1 MIRIEETEIYGWKAA
16 IRGARNSFE
25 SWDKSDSVFHEKYG
39 PVLGNNDIDL
49 LKRLVLTNCDAESKW
64 ARFIIV
70 TCDVTAPLYWWK
82 EMDTYKVG
90 TVCNSTS
97 TMHSIQKHEFTKDMF
112 SMEHMWEK
120 SDVLFDDVLDI
131 LNTYRKLYF
140 EDAISENPAMKK
152 EVWWQMIQM
161 LPTSF
166 NQKRT
171 MQFNYQNLRNIY
183 FQRKG
188 HRLDE
193 WHEFCD
199 WVESLPYAKEFITCK
214 NEES

>member
-1 MIRIEETEIYGWKAA
+1 MIRIEETEVHGFKAA

-25 SWDKSDSVFHEKYG
+25 SWDKSDSIFHLNYG
-39 PVLGNNDIDL
+39 PVLGPNDINL
-49 LKRLVLTNCDAESKW
+49 LKTLVLTNCDAESKW
-64 ARFIIV
+64 ARFVNV

-82 EMDTYKVG
+82 ECDTYKVG

-97 TMHSIQKHEFTKDMF
+97 TMHCIQKHEFVPEMF
-112 SMEHMWEK
+112 STENLWDKSRPLMEE
-120 SDVLFDDVLDI
+120 LLYN
-131 LNTYRKLYF
+131 LNEYRKLYF
-140 EDAISENPAMKK
+140 DPSIAEDPGMKK
-152 EVWWQMIQM
+152 QIWWNMIQL
-161 LPTSF
+161 LPTTF

-193 WHEFCD
+193 WHKFCE
-199 WVESLPYAKEFITCK
+199 WIETLPYASDLITC
-214 NEES
+214 EHET

>member
-1 MIRIEETEIYGWKAA
+1 MIKIEEIEVYGWKAA

-25 SWDKSDSVFHEKYG
+25 SWGKSDSVFHEKYG
-39 PVLGNNDIDL
+39 PVLGNNDVDL

-70 TCDVTAPLYWWK
+70 TCDITAPLYWWK

-97 TMHSIQKHEFTKDMF
+97 TMHCIQKHEFTKDMF
-112 SMEHMWEK
+112 STEHMWEK
-120 SDVLFDDVLDI
+120 SDVMFDDVLDI

-140 EDAISENPAMKK
+140 EGSISENPTMRK
-152 EVWWQMIQM
+152 EVWWQMIQL

-193 WHEFCD
+193 WRTFCE
-199 WVESLPYAKEFITCK
+199 WIETLPYAKDFITCS
-214 NEES
+214 NEKS

>member
-1 MIRIEETEIYGWKAA
+1 MIKIEETEVYGWKAA

-25 SWDKSDSVFHEKYG
+25 SWYKSDTVFYENNRAA
-39 PVLGNNDIDL
+39 LGNNDIDL
-49 LKRLVLTNCDAESKW
+49 LKRLVLTGCDAESKW

-97 TMHSIQKHEFTKDMF
+97 TMHSIQKHEFGVNMF
-112 SMEHMWEK
+112 SMDHLWDK
-120 SDVLFDDVLDI
+120 SVFPVFEETVKL
-131 LNTYRKLYF
+131 LNEYRALYF
-140 EDAISENPAMKK
+140 ETEDPAIKK
-152 EVWWQMIQM
+152 EVWWQLIQL

-166 NQKRT
+166 KQKRT

-183 FQRKG
+183 FQRRN

-193 WHEFCD
+193 WRNFCA
-199 WVESLPYAKEFITCK
+199 WIETLPYAKEFITCSH
-214 NEES
+214 EES